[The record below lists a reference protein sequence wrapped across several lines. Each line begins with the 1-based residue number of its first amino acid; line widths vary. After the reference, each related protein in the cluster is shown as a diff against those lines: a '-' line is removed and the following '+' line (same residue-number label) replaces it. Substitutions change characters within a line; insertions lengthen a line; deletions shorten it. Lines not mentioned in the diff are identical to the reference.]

1 MYGKNF
7 KLNFDVM
14 TFNTQLH
21 YLPMNKENIFI
32 VSYWYFVNIFSVESF
47 QIGHGCHE

>member
-32 VSYWYFVNIFSVESF
+32 VSY
-47 QIGHGCHE
+47 